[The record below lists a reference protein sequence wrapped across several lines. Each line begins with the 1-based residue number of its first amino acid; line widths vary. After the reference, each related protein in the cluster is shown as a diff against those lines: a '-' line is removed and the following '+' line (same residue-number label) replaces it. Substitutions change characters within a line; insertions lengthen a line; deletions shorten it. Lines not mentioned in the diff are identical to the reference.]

1 MTTSERRNVSE
12 VLDLLGRGGPS
23 ADPWNLPDTALV
35 GLASPRAIDVLRD
48 RMAGTDRS
56 EPVQNAVGLILRGVA
71 AAPLRCG
78 GQLLGK
84 DLLTTARDA
93 TWFSAVRHS
102 ALAAAIKLS
111 AAPEDIAMRLQL
123 LRDVS
128 TGEVGDPVGDL
139 RARLFH
145 DLYPS
150 QLALEEVWD
159 YVPVPV
165 NPIIAYQLSQSSPK
179 HCRQL
184 LDALHTRATR
194 PDHMWDISL
203 NSLAWH
209 LLARAIA
216 VDEDSIRIAR
226 MYDWIKVAA
235 FDWGARTWNSDT
247 DPVRVVQ
254 QWLADHPAIQQDL
267 LVEFLR
273 QHEQEVDMACEAI
286 EYRQI
291 VFGAGHPEGFGEWC
305 FRQALA
311 VSAGFENAARWLIT
325 CAVEQIRHSMSPEE
339 WLPAAL
345 RRVGGNPVLFDQL
358 NGLVANELAELRRN
372 RIQSIMDDVCGH
384 MPHPPGSHTHR
395 FADSHSRRAS
405 AAH

>member
-1 MTTSERRNVSE
+1 MITSERRNVSK

-23 ADPWNLPDTALV
+23 SDPWSLPDTALV
-35 GLASPRAIDVLRD
+35 ALASPRAIDVLRD
-48 RMAGTDRS
+48 RMAGSDRS

-84 DLLTTARDA
+84 DLLTMARDA
-93 TWFSAVRHS
+93 TWFPAVRHS

-111 AAPEDIAMRLQL
+111 ADPEDVAMRLKL

-139 RARLFH
+139 RAHLFH
-145 DLYPS
+145 ELYPG
-150 QLALEEVWD
+150 QLAPEEAWR
-159 YVPVPV
+159 YVPIPV

-179 HCRQL
+179 HCGQL
-184 LDALHTRATR
+184 LDALHARATR
-194 PDHMWDISL
+194 PDPVWDISL
-203 NSLAWH
+203 NSLAWD

-216 VDEDSIRIAR
+216 VDEDSTGIAR

-235 FDWGARTWNSDT
+235 FDWGARTWNSDA
-247 DPVRVVQ
+247 DPERVVQ

-273 QHEQEVDMACEAI
+273 QHEQEVDMAFEAM
-286 EYRQI
+286 EYRRI

-311 VSAGFENAARWLIT
+311 LSADFENAARWLIT
-325 CAVEQIRHSMSPEE
+325 CAAEQSRHSMSPEE

-345 RRVGGNPVLFDQL
+345 RRVGGNPVLVDQL
-358 NGLVANELAELRRN
+358 KGLVANEHAKLRRY
-372 RIQSIMDDVCGH
+372 RIQSIMDDICGH
-384 MPHPPGSHTHR
+384 MP
-395 FADSHSRRAS
+395 
-405 AAH
+405 